1 MGKIFSFSKYAPPFP
16 STPWAKYSPSLNILL
31 LLLLLSSNIFLRQF
45 CFHGSDEEKT
55 PRCIDERKL
64 WLQISIPATAFHRL
78 PSWGQA
84 ISPSAQSARWLPRA
98 LARTARW
105 RPPTRRRRARASPT
119 GQRLPQD
126 PNRVRS
132 GRSST
137 STFSLDLFTISS
149 AGICYSLYLF
159 VQFMYHAM
167 FIIFDIV
174 NVLLAKLKRCIRLL
188 KMICSKGS
196 DKPFKK
202 NAKKSTLG
210 TFLSPDGINEWFT
223 CQK

>member
-1 MGKIFSFSKYAPPFP
+1 MAADLDP
-16 STPWAKYSPSLNILL
+16 
-31 LLLLLSSNIFLRQF
+31 
-45 CFHGSDEEKT
+45 CHG
-55 PRCIDERKL
+55 
-64 WLQISIPATAFHRL
+64 L
-78 PSWGQA
+78 PSIAIVGQA

-119 GQRLPQD
+119 GLRLPQD
-126 PNRVRS
+126 LNRVRS

-149 AGICYSLYLF
+149 AGLCYSLYLF
-159 VQFMYHAM
+159 VQFIYHAM
-167 FIIFDIV
+167 FIILDIV
-174 NVLLAKLKRCIRLL
+174 IVLLAKLKGYIRLL

-196 DKPFKK
+196 DTKLQ
-202 NAKKSTLG
+202 KSTLG